1 MKKLLSLIII
11 IFTTISYASDYN
23 STIKLVEKNSKVIIV
38 DIDKFNFKGSI
49 TFQGLDNS
57 FYYTEN
63 IDNVEPF
70 SKKFNLNNLKIGTYS
85 VQVKSNESVTTHN
98 LSVNQNTILIN
109 NTNHYFKPFVQV
121 NKNLMKLVFL
131 GDLTQKVKVKIY
143 NQRVEKIYE
152 LNKSKNELNNIHFK
166 FRDLGNY
173 TIIIT
178 MGEVYFAESIKI

>member
-57 FYYTEN
+57 FSYTEN
-63 IDNVEPF
+63 IANIQPF

-85 VQVKSNESVTTHN
+85 IQVKSNESVTIHN

-131 GDLTQKVKVKIY
+131 GDLTQKAKVKIY
-143 NQRVEKIYE
+143 NQRVEKIYD
-152 LNKSKNELNNIHFK
+152 LNKSKNELNNINFK

-178 MGEVYFAESIKI
+178 MGEISFEESIKI

>member
-57 FYYTEN
+57 FYYTKN

-85 VQVKSNESVTTHN
+85 VQVKSNERVTIHN

-152 LNKSKNELNNIHFK
+152 LNKSKNELNNINFK

-178 MGEVYFAESIKI
+178 MGEISFEESIKI